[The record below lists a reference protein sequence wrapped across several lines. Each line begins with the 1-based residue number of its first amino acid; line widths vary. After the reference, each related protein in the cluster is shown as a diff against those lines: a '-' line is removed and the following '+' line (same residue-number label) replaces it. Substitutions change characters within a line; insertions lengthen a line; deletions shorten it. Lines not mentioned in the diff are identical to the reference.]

1 MRDKLLNY
9 GFCFQEGNEPKV
21 KINESNNQIDDLK
34 TTQKI
39 ELQTKK
45 LNEEIEIELYDETLQ
60 FDENFEDGNTVKYV
74 LLPIYK
80 DKNNEEKNYTKLL
93 NLGSKILMNRK
104 KVMDKFSEG
113 LNYFVLDYDSIF
125 GLRLLSFQKYKPDF
139 FSCEE
144 RVLFET
150 LLIKFHQFKFKEF
163 FYSYNTIQFE
173 LGIKKDKANTIVKKF
188 VRLGFLNCNVKTS
201 LIDGRPSQVTYYFVN
216 AYKIIELIPLIY
228 KNEHLEQVNEE
239 LTMYLEPAIEKKS
252 NRTIHPLD
260 ITSIMQ

>member
-1 MRDKLLNY
+1 MNEKLLSY
-9 GFCFQEGNEPKV
+9 GVCFQEQNEYKSEINNLNNQV
-21 KINESNNQIDDLK
+21 DYSSESKKNES
-34 TTQKI
+34 
-39 ELQTKK
+39 ETKK
-45 LNEEIEIELYDETLQ
+45 LNEEIEIEFYDETLQ

-80 DKNNEEKNYTKLL
+80 DNNNEEKNYTKLL

-163 FYSYNTIQFE
+163 FYSYNTIHIE

-188 VRLGFLNCNVKTS
+188 VRLGFLNCNIKTS

-216 AYKIIELIPLIY
+216 ACKIIELIPLIY
-228 KNEHLEQVNEE
+228 KNEHLEQVNKE

-252 NRTIHPLD
+252 NRTIHPID
-260 ITSIMQ
+260 ITRIMQ